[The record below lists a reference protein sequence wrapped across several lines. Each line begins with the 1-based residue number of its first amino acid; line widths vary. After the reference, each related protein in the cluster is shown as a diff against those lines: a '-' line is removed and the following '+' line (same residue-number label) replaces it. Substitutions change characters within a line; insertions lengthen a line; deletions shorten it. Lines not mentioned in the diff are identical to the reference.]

1 MTKTIMYGVGE
12 AMFQDLNDKSN
23 ILAMSKLQ
31 NLTIN
36 FGAESEEIH
45 GGDDPYPIT
54 EFPKTKSI
62 TITAQDALFDIDYL
76 AITQGASTEEVKK
89 AQMTE
94 MFNVRADEDG
104 KIQLKHKPVDGSVV
118 VKGLEL
124 KATSSDPGAASQNA
138 KKTFTV
144 ADKEITLPAEY
155 KNKDVSGYY
164 VREVEKSARSTAA
177 FKDKFPVPFKFIHR
191 VPVYNTENQIVQQAQ
206 LTIYKCK
213 SDNSFEFNLQ
223 PQTAYAPQLT
233 LKALDPKRADGKLW
247 DFLVEDVEPQKGSF
261 GTIG

>member
-1 MTKTIMYGVGE
+1 MYGVGE
-12 AMFQDLNDKSN
+12 AMFQDLNDKTN

-76 AITQGASTEEVKK
+76 AITQGARTEEVKK

-94 MFNVRADEDG
+94 MFNVRADENG

-118 VKGLEL
+118 IKGL
-124 KATSSDPGAASQNA
+124 KAKAASSDPGTTGQDE

-144 ADKEITLPAEY
+144 AEKEITLPEDY
-155 KNKDVSGYY
+155 KNTDVSGYY
-164 VREVEKSARSTAA
+164 VREVEKSAHSTAA
-177 FKDKFPVPFKFIHR
+177 FKDKFPVPFKFTHR
-191 VPVYNTENQIVQQAQ
+191 IPIYNDENQIIQQAQ

-247 DFLVEDVEPQKGSF
+247 DFLVEDVDPEQGSF